1 MPDIDDFSDMPTPR
15 GSGSSDA
22 AAIAEPSKSVD
33 VATAPVI
40 AAPDPTPSDSYWDQ
54 QAGGQKAMLREV
66 LRIQSAQSPD
76 AAAKA
81 SALSKQ
87 TGIPEDVAARNP
99 QEAQSAAVAQHA
111 HDLATNHPELAQW
124 ITAPRNAAMAHDDL
138 PVLKTLDHTIQAI
151 QAGRNGDLTGT
162 LPHGMI
168 YTRDGKI
175 LEPMP
180 GGLANEYDSLQ
191 DVAKEMRLRGEHAE
205 ADEVDRQ
212 ESMQRYGNP
221 LYLGRFGRL
230 LEQGLQAAQQSRGV
244 ANPEVDSSMH
254 ALNEAYP
261 DESSSIP
268 TGLARLAGGL
278 AGQGPELLMG
288 GELAPIAAA
297 LYDVSKAKS
306 LISATMGVRI
316 ADWSGRGA
324 QTAAVM
330 APMNAVHALEVGK
343 ENDSIGAGLTDFIAS
358 SGIVAATGPVGA
370 AKLLIPA
377 EKAAVARGTMPVFQ
391 HILKDAGLM
400 GTQNAAMVIS
410 QALENRVFG
419 GKTIDPDQLFHDII
433 ANGELGAVAG
443 GLFALGPAIADR
455 YHREATAAAGSLES
469 ADQMKMALQQVRDS
483 KLNKR
488 SPEDMQAAMDASLSG
503 TDADRHVY
511 LQSEDWQQHWNTQGV
526 DPVAKARQAGAE
538 AAFIEAQATGG
549 TMAVKLSSYLQ
560 TLSDSKTGE
569 DLIAKTRMAPGA
581 MTPAEAAK
589 WHQTAPDQ
597 IEQLYKQGAADAA
610 GRDAEAAQ
618 HPATEE
624 IYQSVK
630 DQISAARPHWPEA
643 TLDAVSRVYARTL
656 SGIARFSTPE
666 GAEPIDPRT
675 LHEAISIGSE
685 LPESLRSK
693 GFDAIKSL
701 MERIHSGEGAATPEE
716 EAAMADL
723 SQHAEAIGGA
733 VDQHTLDN
741 IQGMMRDEASKTL
754 EQAVH
759 PKGQSLAFDDMVKQW
774 KKANGDRTPSRGSE
788 EWQKL
793 VEEASMID
801 AANGK
806 TYEQPAYHGTGNA
819 SPYAN
824 LRYDKTNAPG
834 GEGTQREGYGVYV
847 TESKEAGKFY
857 RNQNSAESMEN
868 GRLYHLDIPDDTGA
882 NYLRLD
888 HKLDEMPDAALDKLR
903 ESASPEIAEGLSK
916 AIDRFKNPTG
926 LEVYNEI
933 VGKFKYAIEGY
944 PTTVREAKRLTSD
957 ALRESGFIG
966 NKYRGEDGAGN
977 YSNYVLFQDVPVR
990 TYEQPSRGG
999 YSPLGDGRSKISLG
1013 PNADPSTVVHELG
1026 HYALDTLAE
1035 FASKDTASA
1044 TLKRDMQTLY
1054 DHIGIKDQADWNA
1067 KDFDQRRDAHEKFAE
1082 SYESYFMEGKAPSPE
1097 LRGVFRKIR
1106 NLMVAIYRTL
1116 KPMITLTP
1124 EVRNVF
1130 DRLLEADTK
1139 MADAR
1144 EEMGAKPLFRTA
1156 EEAGMG
1162 TDEFAAYLRDITTET
1177 EQDRARLMDRTMRDV
1192 ARRLTDNWKAEESSV
1207 REDQKRIVNDRTEFT
1222 AMLALQS
1229 GKWPEGLQPE
1239 SFDGPMKLDRAD
1251 LVKRY
1256 GEDGLKDLPGRA
1268 GFSNSPNRGSP
1279 VYAKE
1284 GGIDLESAANLLGF
1298 RSGDELWQALTQS
1311 GNRTMEIDRLTRA
1324 EMDRRHPDPVE
1335 DGSLEQDA
1343 IDVLHGASQAKRIMR
1358 ELDSLARPVG
1368 QAPPPIEVLRQVA
1381 ERKIAERDVRAINP
1395 EVYRRA
1401 EAKATREV
1409 MEALAKQDRIGAYQA
1424 QVRRV
1429 LSSEMYRAAAD
1440 AKQAVADGIDFAKKF
1455 SDRRVREILGK
1466 AGGWEWTVFDQ
1477 SGKPLLTPDGKP
1489 AKFGTEEEAK
1499 KFSVQNDRAPYL
1511 RTSSYLGQID
1521 SLRERFGFVNGN
1533 PSRTPES
1540 LDSFIREMA
1549 DHGAEVVVP
1558 EWIATTSDRMPWK
1571 DLNYSQF
1578 RDVIDTLSNIE
1589 HLGRTANKLSEA
1601 LGKGLLEQRLAEL
1614 TAVSTANKQRVRN
1627 RPTTPGAIDRTLD
1640 MVANWD
1646 AMLTRLSTQ
1655 IHIMDGFKEGG
1666 EWWETFVRPLQECAT
1681 KEAKMQAADAEELKA
1696 LADAAGY
1703 NDQSGW
1709 VYRREY
1715 IPEINDH
1722 QSHMGKLM
1730 IAAYYGRQEGRE
1742 RLLTAHWTDD
1752 QIHRL
1757 VLDKLTAKDRDFLH
1771 GVWRMFDK
1779 KFPDLRAQEQ
1789 RLAGVTVEQSLA
1801 LPFRNSAGVEFK
1813 GGYIPIKYDPRSN
1826 TRAES
1831 LIEATNAMEQKRGA
1845 FGRAKTRDSMVKQTA
1860 QTTGMKL
1867 RLDEGVIFQGLS
1879 ESNHRLAHQD
1889 VLTDLAKIISNKDMA
1904 ETIRKN
1910 HGIDAFNLIR
1920 DTLTDVAGGNKEN
1933 LGALGKVMHH
1943 LRTGVPAA
1951 AFGFNAMRAFLDI
1964 AESLPQAVARVSP
1977 VHLASAVGKMLGNA
1991 VTFQSFAKSIA
2002 AKSSVMADRQRTD
2015 LRMASDSFKGARI
2028 AGKARA
2034 GFDHLAQSVMHYAH
2048 LFTDHLVWQGAY
2060 EQSLAQGHPEAK
2072 AIALADS
2079 ITQDSQSS
2087 ARTMDLSKFQRGSE
2101 FYKMMTVAYGFFG
2114 SVYQMQKTIG
2124 LRGVRDIRAGNVV
2137 GGSARMFTNYLCLYS
2152 LPIAIDLALKS
2163 YLRGGPN
2170 DKHKDAGE
2178 IGWELAK
2185 EHLAFGLGT
2194 MPVFREVGGAFT
2206 GHMGY
2211 SGPAGE
2217 RGVVALY
2224 GVAQGLIHDMDRIVE
2239 SKPSAPDHPGTSQTE
2254 RNALMA
2260 AGIIFHLPAVQ
2271 VQRTIDGIAY
2281 SMETG
2286 ANPIIPALAGKPR
2299 KQ

>member
-1 MPDIDDFSDMPTPR
+1 MPDPDDFSDMPTP
-15 GSGSSDA
+15 SINGSSDA
-22 AAIAEPSKSVD
+22 AAMD
-33 VATAPVI
+33 TTAQKTVSQDQ
-40 AAPDPTPSDSYWDQ
+40 AAQSAPAVVPEATPSDNFWDQ
-54 QAGGQKAMLREV
+54 QAGSKQAMLREV

-81 SALSKQ
+81 STLSRQ

-99 QEAQSAAVAQHA
+99 QEAASAAVAQHA
-111 HDLATNHPELAQW
+111 SDLDKNHPELAQW
-124 ITAPRNAAMAHDDL
+124 ITAPRNAALAHDDL

-162 LPHGMI
+162 LPRGMI

-191 DVAKEMRLRGEHAE
+191 AVATELRLRGEQAQ
-205 ADEVDRQ
+205 ADEIDRQ
-212 ESMQRYGNP
+212 HTMEKIGNP

-261 DESSSIP
+261 EESSSIP

-278 AGQGPELLMG
+278 AGQGPELLIG
-288 GELAPIAAA
+288 GELAPIAAS

-306 LISATMGVRI
+306 LISTVMSAR
-316 ADWSGRGA
+316 AAAWAGRGA
-324 QTAAVM
+324 ETAAVM
-330 APMNAVHALEVGK
+330 APMNAIHALEQGK
-343 ENDSIGAGLTDFIAS
+343 ENDSVGAGLTDFIAS

-370 AKLLIPA
+370 AKLLLPMERA
-377 EKAAVARGTMPVFQ
+377 GVARGTMPVFQ

-400 GTQNAAMVIS
+400 GTQNAALVLS

-419 GKTIDPDQLFHDII
+419 GKVIDPDQLTHDII

-443 GLFALGPAIADR
+443 GLFALGPAIAGR
-455 YHREATAAAGSLES
+455 YHNEAIAAAGSLES
-469 ADQMKMALQQVRDS
+469 ADQLRMALHQVRDS
-483 KLNKR
+483 KLNAR
-488 SPEDMQAAMDASLSG
+488 APEDMQKAMDASLSA

-511 LQSEDWQQHWNTQGV
+511 LQSKDWQEHWNAQGV

-538 AAFIEAQATGG
+538 GAFTEAQATGG

-560 TLSDSKTGE
+560 TLADSKTGE
-569 DLIAKTRMAPGA
+569 ELIAKTRMAPGA
-581 MTPAEAAK
+581 MTPEEAGK

-597 IEQLYKQGAADAA
+597 IEQLYRQGAADAA

-618 HPATEE
+618 HPATDE

-630 DQISAARPHWPEA
+630 EQIARARPHWPEA

-656 SGIARFSTPE
+656 SGIARFATPE
-666 GAEPIDPRT
+666 GAAPIDPRT
-675 LHEAISIGSE
+675 LHESISIGSE
-685 LPESLRSK
+685 LPESLRSR

-701 MERIHSGEGAATPEE
+701 MERIHSGEGTATPEE

-741 IQGMMRDEASKTL
+741 IQGMMRDEASRTL
-754 EQAVH
+754 EQGIH
-759 PKGQSLAFDDMVKQW
+759 PRGESLAFPDLLKQW
-774 KKANGDRTPSRGSE
+774 KKANGDRTPARGSQ
-788 EWQKL
+788 EWQAL
-793 VEEASMID
+793 VEEASLID

-806 TYEQPAYHGTGNA
+806 
-819 SPYAN
+819 
-824 LRYDKTNAPG
+824 
-834 GEGTQREGYGVYV
+834 
-847 TESKEAGKFY
+847 
-857 RNQNSAESMEN
+857 
-868 GRLYHLDIPDDTGA
+868 
-882 NYLRLD
+882 
-888 HKLDEMPDAALDKLR
+888 
-903 ESASPEIAEGLSK
+903 
-916 AIDRFKNPTG
+916 
-926 LEVYNEI
+926 
-933 VGKFKYAIEGY
+933 
-944 PTTVREAKRLTSD
+944 
-957 ALRESGFIG
+957 
-966 NKYRGEDGAGN
+966 
-977 YSNYVLFQDVPVR
+977 

-999 YSPLGDGRSKISLG
+999 YSPLGDGRSKIALG
-1013 PNADPSTVVHELG
+1013 PNADPSTVIHELG

-1035 FASKDTASA
+1035 FAAKDTASA
-1044 TLKRDMQTLY
+1044 SLKRDMQTLY
-1054 DHIGIKDQADWNA
+1054 DHIGIKDQAEWSA
-1067 KDFDQRRDAHEKFAE
+1067 MDFEQRRSAHEKFAE
-1082 SYESYFMEGKAPSPE
+1082 SFESYFQEGKAPSPE

-1106 NLMVAIYRTL
+1106 NLMVGIYRSL
-1116 KPMITLTP
+1116 KPLINLTP

-1139 MADAR
+1139 MGEAR
-1144 EEMGAKPLFRTA
+1144 EEMGAKPLFRSA

-1162 TDEFAAYLRDITTET
+1162 SDEFAAYLRDITAET
-1177 EQDRARLMDRTMRDV
+1177 EQDRARLMDHTMRDV
-1192 ARRLTDNWKAEESSV
+1192 ARRLTDNWKAEEVAV
-1207 REDQKRIVNDRTEFT
+1207 RANQQSLVNGQPEFR

-1229 GKWPEGLQPE
+1229 GKWPDGLKPEG
-1239 SFDGPMKLDRAD
+1239 FDGPMKLDRAD
-1251 LVKRY
+1251 LVQRY
-1256 GEDGLKDLPGRA
+1256 GDEGLKELPGRA
-1268 GFSNSPNRGSP
+1268 GFSSNPNRGSP

-1284 GGIDLESAANLLGF
+1284 SGLPLEAAATMLGF

-1311 GNRTMEIDRLTRA
+1311 GNRIMEVDRLTRK
-1324 EMDRRHPDPVE
+1324 EMDRRHPDPVQ

-1343 IDVLHGASQAKRIMR
+1343 INVLHGASQAKRIMR

-1381 ERKIAERDVRAINP
+1381 QRKIAERDVRAINP

-1409 MEALAKQDRIGAYQA
+1409 MEALAKQDRVGAYQA

-1440 AKQAVADGIDFAKKF
+1440 AKQAINDGVDFAKKF

-1466 AGGWEWTVFDQ
+1466 AGGWEWTVVDQ
-1477 SGKPLLTPDGKP
+1477 SGKPLINAEGNP
-1489 AKFGTEEEAK
+1489 AKFDSEEAAK
-1499 KFSVQNDRAPYL
+1499 KFSVQNDSAPYL

-1533 PSRTPES
+1533 PSRTPEA

-1549 DHGAEVVVP
+1549 DRGAEVVIP
-1558 EWIATTSDRMPWK
+1558 EWIADTGDRMSWR
-1571 DLNYSQF
+1571 DLNFSQF
-1578 RDVIDTLSNIE
+1578 QDVIDTLSNIE
-1589 HLGRTANKLSEA
+1589 HLGRSANKLSEE
-1601 LGKGLLEQRLAEL
+1601 LGKGLLEQKLAGL
-1614 TAVSTANKQRVRN
+1614 TAVSDANKQRVRN
-1627 RPTTPGAIDRTLD
+1627 RPTTPGVIDKTLD

-1655 IHIMDGFKEGG
+1655 IHTMDGFKEGG

-1681 KEAKMQAADAEELKA
+1681 KEGKMQAADAEELKA

-1722 QSHMGKLM
+1722 QSHMGRLM

-1757 VLDKLTAKDRDFLH
+1757 VLDRLTAKDRDFLH

-1779 KFPDLRAQEQ
+1779 KFPDLRALEQ
-1789 RLAGVTVEQSLA
+1789 RLTGITVQQSEA
-1801 LPFRNSAGVEFK
+1801 LPFRNAAGVEFK

-1826 TRAES
+1826 TRAEA
-1831 LIEATNAMEQKRGA
+1831 LVEATNAMEQKRGA

-1867 RLDEGVIFQGLS
+1867 RLDEGVIFQGLA
-1879 ESNHRLAHQD
+1879 ETNHRLAHQD
-1889 VLTDLAKIISNKDMA
+1889 VLTDLAKIISNKSMA
-1904 ETIRKN
+1904 ETIRVN

-1920 DTLTDVAGGNKEN
+1920 DTLTDVAGGDKEN

-1943 LRTGVPAA
+1943 FRTGVPAA

-1964 AESLPQAVARVSP
+1964 AESLPQAVARVQP
-1977 VHLASAVGKMLGNA
+1977 IHLASAVGKMLGNA

-2015 LRMASDSFKGARI
+2015 LRMAADAFKGARV
-2028 AGKARA
+2028 AGKVRA
-2034 GFDHLAQSVMHYAH
+2034 SFDHAAQSVMHQAH
-2048 LFTDHLVWQGAY
+2048 LFTDHLVWQAAY
-2060 EQSLAQGHPEAK
+2060 DQSLAQGHAEAK

-2079 ITQDSQSS
+2079 ITQDTQSS

-2101 FYKMMTVAYGFFG
+2101 FHKMLTVAYGFFG
-2114 SVYQMQKTIG
+2114 SVYQLQKTIG
-2124 LRGVRDIRAGNVV
+2124 LRGARDIREGNVA
-2137 GGSARMFTNYLCLYS
+2137 GGMARMFTNYICLYS
-2152 LPIAIDLALKS
+2152 LPIAIDLTLKS
-2163 YLRGGPN
+2163 YLRSSPN
-2170 DKHKDAGE
+2170 DKPKEAGE
-2178 IGWELAK
+2178 IAWELGK
-2185 EHLAFGLGT
+2185 EHLAFALGT
-2194 MPVFREVGGAFT
+2194 MPVARELGGAFT

-2217 RGVVALY
+2217 RGLTALY
-2224 GVAQGLIHDMDRIVE
+2224 GFAQGMIHSMDRLVE
-2239 SKPSAPDHPGTSQTE
+2239 GKPTAPDHPGMSQTE
-2254 RNALMA
+2254 RSSLMA
-2260 AGIIFHLPAVQ
+2260 IGILFHLPAVQ
-2271 VQRTIDGIAY
+2271 TQRTVDGIAY
-2281 SMETG
+2281 AMENGT
-2286 ANPIIPALAGKPR
+2286 NPIIPAMAGKPP
-2299 KQ
+2299 KHK